1 MPRVVILLCCLQE
14 GELLGDARPGTRLEL
29 AVVLELLGPAIL
41 VKDEPVQVVGSSVRL
56 ESQRR
61 SLDRLVASVQTGH
74 VVELTVETFVLL
86 LLVVLLQQG
95 RSVLVCERQTTQ
107 TVAPIFHSNSL
118 LVRPGMLRPG

>member
-14 GELLGDARPGTRLEL
+14 GELLGDAQPGTRLEL

-41 VKDEPVQVVGSSVRL
+41 LKDEPVQVVGSSVRL

-74 VVELTVETFVLL
+74 VVELTLETFVLL

-95 RSVLVCERQTTQ
+95 
-107 TVAPIFHSNSL
+107 
-118 LVRPGMLRPG
+118 